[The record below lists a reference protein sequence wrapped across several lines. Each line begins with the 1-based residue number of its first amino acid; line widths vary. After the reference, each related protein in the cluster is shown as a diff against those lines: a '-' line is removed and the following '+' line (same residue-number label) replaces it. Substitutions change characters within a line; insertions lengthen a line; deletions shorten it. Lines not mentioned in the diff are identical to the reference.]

1 MRRLLLVGLALA
13 MIVSGAVRGESTS
26 ATAEAEKAL
35 DAFQTALATGDKDGA
50 LALLAPEVVI
60 FESGGAELSRDEYA
74 HHHLAGDIEYL
85 AATKTERV
93 DRRSGASGDLVWVL
107 TRSKT
112 TGTFRGKPVATQ
124 GVETALLAHSA
135 DGWRIV
141 HLHWSSH
148 AAK

>member
-1 MRRLLLVGLALA
+1 MRSFLLAGVALA
-13 MIVSGAVRGESTS
+13 VIVSGVARGEPAS
-26 ATAEAEKAL
+26 ATSEAESAL
-35 DAFQTALATGDKDGA
+35 DSFQAALAAGDKDAA
-50 LALLAPEVVI
+50 LARLAPEVVI

-74 HHHLAGDIEYL
+74 HHHLAGDMEYL
-85 AATKTERV
+85 AATTTERV
-93 DRRSGASGDLVWVL
+93 DRRSGSSGDLVWVL

-112 TGTFRGKPVATQ
+112 TGTFRGKLVATQ
-124 GVETALLAHSA
+124 GDETALLARTA